1 VSRTARFAIFLVGAG
16 CIGVMM
22 VLAFLDLPH
31 FGSSFHPY
39 RDRSVVASAA
49 QHTANVISSINFDQ
63 RAIDTLG
70 EETIFFGSVIGVA
83 ALLRTSREETSQ
95 RSTTGGRAL
104 ESTRLAGYVL
114 LPVTLIVGVDVVMH
128 GQVTPGGGFQGG
140 VVLSTGLH
148 LLYVAGSYPALERV
162 RPEPLF
168 EYGDALG
175 AAAFAG
181 LGVAGIV
188 MSSAF
193 LKNVLPLGK
202 IGQLFSA
209 GTVPVLNVAVGIEV
223 GCGVMLLLARFLE
236 QAIEIGGD
244 RGRQAQSESGAPGTA
259 AA

>member
-1 VSRTARFAIFLVGAG
+1 MSRRARFTIFLIGAA
-16 CIGVMM
+16 CIGAMM
-22 VLAFLDLPH
+22 LLAFADLPS
-31 FGSSFHPY
+31 FGSAFHPY
-39 RDRSVVASAA
+39 RDRAVAAGAA
-49 QHTANVISSINFDQ
+49 HHTANIISAINFDQ

-83 ALLRTSREETSQ
+83 ALLRTGRTETRR
-95 RSTTGGRAL
+95 RSTGGGREL
-104 ESTRLAGYVL
+104 ESTRLAGYVML
-114 LPVTLIVGVDVVMH
+114 AVTLVLGVDLVLH

-148 LLYVAGSYPALERV
+148 LLYISGSYGALERV

-181 LGVAGIV
+181 LGVAGIA
-188 MSSAF
+188 MSGAF
-193 LKNVLPLGK
+193 LDNVLPLGQ

-209 GTVPVLNVAVGIEV
+209 GTVPVLNVAVGLEV
-223 GCGVMLLLARFLE
+223 GCGVMVLLARFLE

-244 RGRQAQSESGAPGTA
+244 HEAGESAGSKARGA